1 MDISFPLII
10 ENKHVSTSLVK
21 LKFLLLW
28 QYIHYI
34 NFKIHLKYL
43 IIKMIHYSFYFIFS
57 LFFLITTPPGVG
69 VGLGEGRTYSVYFP
83 LPGSSPVGKKKKKSP
98 VWKLP
103 QGPEFWRFP
112 STVALEVTIL
122 GRWLQI
128 CPCSF
133 SPSVKGKSHSL
144 LISSITL
151 QRKINKLK
159 KKKAIEKITRKY
171 LMLSNEKHHC

>member
-43 IIKMIHYSFYFIFS
+43 IIKMIHYSFNFIFS
-57 LFFLITTPPGVG
+57 LLFLITTPPGVG

-83 LPGSSPVGKKKKKSP
+83 FPGSSPVGKKKKKSP
-98 VWKLP
+98 VVETAP
-103 QGPEFWRFP
+103 RPR
-112 STVALEVTIL
+112 VLEVSFHCCSGGDRL
-122 GRWLQI
+122 GEMASDLPLFIFSI
-128 CPCSF
+128 C
-133 SPSVKGKSHSL
+133 
-144 LISSITL
+144 
-151 QRKINKLK
+151 QRKVTLIAYFQYNT
-159 KKKAIEKITRKY
+159 IEK
-171 LMLSNEKHHC
+171 NQ

>member
-57 LFFLITTPPGVG
+57 LLFLITTPPGVG

-83 LPGSSPVGKKKKKSP
+83 LPGSSPVGKKKKKAQCGNCPKAQSSGGF
-98 VWKLP
+98 LP
-103 QGPEFWRFP
+103 LLLWRWP
-112 STVALEVTIL
+112 SLANMTV
-122 GRWLQI
+122 
-128 CPCSF
+128 
-133 SPSVKGKSHSL
+133 VKGSKFALAHFLHLPKESHTYCL
-144 LISSITL
+144 FPV
-151 QRKINKLK
+151 
-159 KKKAIEKITRKY
+159 
-171 LMLSNEKHHC
+171 